1 MLKNELL
8 EAFNKELQET
18 NYKLVAVKLDGF
30 SHMAVFIHE
39 GLSNPKQSE
48 AVVVSYSHYT
58 SFDYPDKTRKM
69 LSELSAR
76 VLKSYPHYSY
86 KGNARAFYFIYLPK

>member
-30 SHMAVFIHE
+30 SHMAVFVHE
-39 GLSNPKQSE
+39 GLSNPKQSD
-48 AVVVSYSHYT
+48 AVVVSFSSYT
-58 SFDYPDKTRKM
+58 SFDYPDKTRQLLAK
-69 LSELSAR
+69 LSAR

-86 KGNARAFYFIYLPK
+86 KGNARAIYFIDLPK